1 MTPPA
6 PDGAPLHAEV
16 SGVGPPIVLLH
27 GFTGS
32 AGAWRGLAASLA
44 GEYEA
49 IAPDL
54 IGHGRSPAPAEPDR
68 YRMERAAD
76 ELVALLRAR
85 GHGRA
90 AWLGYSL
97 GGRVALHVAVRHP
110 EAVAA
115 LVLEGASPGIADA
128 GERAARVRSDE
139 ALAERIERDGVEAF
153 VDEWERVPLFATQ
166 LALPAETRAALRAVR
181 VSHAARGLARSLRG
195 MGAGAQEPLQGRL
208 AEVRAPALLLAGEL
222 DAKYAALAG
231 EMART
236 MPNATMSLIAGAG
249 HAAHLERPDAFLRP
263 LLGFLRRAWP
273 GGGAG
278 AEAAAGA
285 RSADG
290 GGR

>member
-6 PDGAPLHAEV
+6 PDGAPLHAEAA
-16 SGVGPPIVLLH
+16 GEGPPLVLLH

-32 AGAWRGLAASLA
+32 ADTWRGLAESLA
-44 GEYEA
+44 GEYRT

-54 IGHGRSPAPAEPDR
+54 IGHGRSPAPAALDR

-76 ELVALLRAR
+76 ELVALLRER

-97 GGRVALHVAVRHP
+97 GGRVALHVAARHP

-115 LVLEGASPGIADA
+115 LALEGASPGIADA
-128 GERAARVRSDE
+128 AERAARVRSDE
-139 ALAERIERDGVEAF
+139 ALAARIERDGVEAF

-166 LALPAETRAALRAVR
+166 RALPAETRAAVRAVR
-181 VSHAARGLARSLRG
+181 VSHAARGLANSLRG

-208 AEVRAPALLLAGEL
+208 GEMRAPALLLAGDL
-222 DAKYAALAG
+222 DAKYAALAA

-249 HAAHLERPDAFLRP
+249 HAAHLERPEAFLRP
-263 LLGFLRRAWP
+263 LREFLRRAWP
-273 GGGAG
+273 GGRA
-278 AEAAAGA
+278 AERAAAGA
-285 RSADG
+285 GADG
-290 GGR
+290 GER

>member
-6 PDGAPLHAEV
+6 PDGAALHAEV
-16 SGVGPPIVLLH
+16 SGEGPPLVLLH

-32 AGAWRGLAASLA
+32 ADTWRGLAASLA
-44 GEYEA
+44 GEYET

-54 IGHGRSPAPAEPDR
+54 IGHGRSPAPAAPGR
-68 YRMERAAD
+68 YRMERAAA

-85 GHGRA
+85 GHERA

-97 GGRVALHVAVRHP
+97 GGRVALHVAARHP

-128 GERAARVRSDE
+128 SERAERVRGDE
-139 ALAERIERDGVEAF
+139 ALADRIERGGVEAF
-153 VDEWERVPLFATQ
+153 ADEWERVPLFATQ
-166 LALPAETRAALRAVR
+166 LALPAETRAAVRAVR
-181 VSHAARGLARSLRG
+181 VSHAARGLANSLRG
-195 MGAGAQEPLQGRL
+195 MGAGAQEPLHGRL
-208 AEVRAPALLLAGEL
+208 RALRAPTLLLAGEL
-222 DAKYAALAG
+222 DAKYAALAA

-249 HAAHLERPDAFLRP
+249 HAAHLERPEAFLRP
-263 LLGFLRRAWP
+263 LREFLRRAWP
-273 GGGAG
+273 GERAADRA
-278 AEAAAGA
+278 AEG
-285 RSADG
+285 ADG